1 MHIIFSYFPNYCF
14 SSFVILYCYY
24 FVAYFHHAAR
34 LKGIGEYVN
43 CRTGMP
49 CHLHPT
55 SALFGLGNTPDYVVY
70 HELVMTAREYMQCVT
85 AVDGHWLAELG
96 PMFFSVKE
104 TGRSGRANRRQAAE
118 HLQEMEHQMQMAQEE
133 MRVRKEEAE
142 KKEAALNKE
151 QAIISA
157 GATPRRTPARL
168 GL

>member
-1 MHIIFSYFPNYCF
+1 
-14 SSFVILYCYY
+14 
-24 FVAYFHHAAR
+24 
-34 LKGIGEYVN
+34 
-43 CRTGMP
+43 
-49 CHLHPT
+49 
-55 SALFGLGNTPDYVVY
+55 
-70 HELVMTAREYMQCVT
+70 MTAREYMQCVT

-118 HLQEMEHQMQMAQEE
+118 HLQEMELQMQMAQEE

-151 QAIISA
+151 QVIVSA